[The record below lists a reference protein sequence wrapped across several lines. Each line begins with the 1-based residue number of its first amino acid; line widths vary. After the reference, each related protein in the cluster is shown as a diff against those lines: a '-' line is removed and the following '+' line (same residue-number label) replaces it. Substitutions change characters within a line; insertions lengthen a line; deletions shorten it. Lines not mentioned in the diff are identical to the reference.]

1 MNLFLRPKRLV
12 WFLVP
17 IIMGTSHAFSQE
29 SSSLSGRPD
38 YAGIK
43 IKNQGKSLKDFLNQI
58 EKRLDIRFNYN
69 SNIVKNKTIVIDA
82 SSLQQDNF
90 LDKLNTVLKQQGLM
104 VEKLGER
111 KYVISVYEIP
121 HMKGLPEKDNSKVE
135 TIEQEQTIEITIK
148 GKVTGE
154 NGQTLPGATVMIKG
168 TKDGTITDAEGL
180 FSLDVPDGATVIF
193 SMVGYDTVEKAVT
206 GNGPMDIVLT
216 PANLRLD
223 EVVVVAYG
231 SSTRRNTNSA
241 VGTLNIQNA
250 AQLPVQSIN
259 DAVAGRVPGIIVTA
273 SSGAPGAKS
282 SISIRGGGT
291 PLYVIDNIIRSEN
304 DFVNLNPNDIDSY
317 SILKDAAATAL
328 YGALGGNGVVLVTT
342 KKGKNG
348 KININYSFNQILSQ
362 PTIYP
367 DKVSSY
373 VQLSEINKV
382 YVNEGK
388 QPITP
393 AADLEMYRTQSD
405 PIKYPNTDWQ
415 KIGLKKFASE
425 QRHDLSVSAGSQML
439 TYYGSVSYYNQG
451 SNLRTDKN
459 SNNRVTYRLN
469 TVSDFDKINL
479 KITTSLDGY
488 MERNIMPSV
497 GYFGIFGHIQDKRA
511 NQLAYNEFG
520 LPSNNTVDNPAV
532 ELDPQSGY
540 SEATSRVFNGILGA
554 EYSAHFLDGLK
565 FRINGN
571 YNMWNSL
578 SKTWNILAP
587 SYANNSTSPIFGNPP
602 SLSAG
607 RGEGTTLL
615 LQGFVTYNKTF
626 GQHTVDFTGGY
637 EQAKDHSSAL
647 NATRVQYQLL
657 FDQFVAGPTVN
668 MTNSGSEDERAR
680 AGLISRL
687 SYNYAGKY
695 FIDGTLRYDGND
707 LFPKNKQFGTFYAV
721 SAGYA
726 ISEEKF
732 MASLRGKHII
742 DFMKIRGSFGL
753 TGTTQGINNTALSR
767 FQYISGYSID
777 ANSWVVDGKTV
788 QGTSEPA
795 SLPSTNF
802 SWYSIRSRNLGLEL
816 VTLNNRLSASA
827 DYFYL
832 RTTGFVT
839 SDTRYAQPLGIGLPP
854 INFKE
859 GATRREGAEFNLT
872 WSSRAKALTYKIGLN
887 YTYFNDLTE
896 RSPTEDDAA
905 LKNPYTRVSGNDGGA
920 LQTGYVNQGYYQNNS
935 DLLNGS
941 RRISS
946 LNVSAGDL
954 RYQDIN
960 GDGQI
965 DASDQIRIGSN
976 TFPRMNFGTT
986 VDLGYKGIFLSGVV
1000 QGSGKRDRYIG
1011 NIVQNGNQN
1020 SRFFYEFQQNYWTPT
1035 NTDALYPR
1043 AVTDPGV
1050 NGNNNYV
1057 TSDFWLLR
1065 SGYVRLKYL
1074 QLGYDFKYGVL
1085 KTSKFQQ
1092 LRLFV
1097 SGTNLLTSSKSQKY
1111 FIDPESDTNNYNY
1124 PIQRTFS
1131 LGVSAGF

>member
-1 MNLFLRPKRLV
+1 MDLFLRPKRLV

-17 IIMGTSHAFSQE
+17 ILLGTSHAFSQDL
-29 SSSLSGRPD
+29 SMLSGKPD
-38 YAGIK
+38 ITGIK
-43 IKNQGKSLKDFLNQI
+43 IKNQGKSLKDFLNQV
-58 EKRLDIRFNYN
+58 EKHLHIQFNYN
-69 SNIVKNKTIVIDA
+69 SNIVKNKTIVLDA
-82 SSLQQDNF
+82 ASLEQDNL
-90 LDKLNTVLKQQGLM
+90 LDKLNTALKQQGLI
-104 VEKLGER
+104 VEKLGEG
-111 KYVISVYEIP
+111 KYVINLYQAPRTRE
-121 HMKGLPEKDNSKVE
+121 LPEKDNSKVE
-135 TIEQEQTIEITIK
+135 TTEQESTVEITIK
-148 GKVTGE
+148 GKVTADD
-154 NGQTLPGATVMIKG
+154 GQILPGATVVIKG
-168 TKDGTITDAEGL
+168 TKEGTITDEEGL
-180 FSLDVPDGATVIF
+180 FSISVPDGATVIF
-193 SMVGYDTVEKAVT
+193 SMIGYLAVEKT
-206 GNGPMDIVLT
+206 ITDSSPLDIVLSS
-216 PANLRLD
+216 ANLKLD

-241 VGTLNIQNA
+241 VSTVNMQTV

-259 DAVAGRVPGIIVTA
+259 DAVAGRVPGVIVTA

-291 PLYVIDNIIRSEN
+291 PLYVIDNIIRNEN

-342 KKGKNG
+342 KKGKSG

-382 YVNEGK
+382 YVNEGR
-388 QPITP
+388 QPLTP
-393 AADLEMYRTQSD
+393 EGDLEKYRTQVD
-405 PIKYPNTDWQ
+405 PINYPNTDWQ
-415 KIGLKKFASE
+415 KIGLKKFATE
-425 QRHDLSVSAGSQML
+425 QRHDLSLSSGSKLL
-439 TYYGSVSYYNQG
+439 TYYGSLSYYNQG
-451 SNLRTDKN
+451 SNLKTDKN
-459 SNNRVTYRLN
+459 SNNRVTYRIN

-479 KITTSLDGY
+479 KVTTSLDGY
-488 MERNIMPSV
+488 VEHNIMPSV
-497 GYFGIFGHIQDKRA
+497 GYYGIFGHIQDKRA
-511 NQLAYNEFG
+511 SQLAYNEFG

-532 ELDPQSGY
+532 ELDPKSGY
-540 SEATSRVFNGILGA
+540 SEATSRVFNGILGV
-554 EYSAHFLDGLK
+554 EYSAHFLEGLK
-565 FRINGN
+565 FRVNGN
-571 YNMWNSL
+571 YNMWNSI
-578 SKTWNILAP
+578 SKSWNILAP

-602 SLSAG
+602 SLTSG

-615 LQGFVTYNKTF
+615 LQGFVTYNQKF
-626 GQHTVDFTGGY
+626 GQHSVDFTGGY

-647 NATRVQYQLL
+647 NASRVQYQLL
-657 FDQFVAGPTVN
+657 FDQFVAGPTIN
-668 MTNSGSEDERAR
+668 MTNTGTEEERAR
-680 AGLISRL
+680 AGFIGRL

-695 FIDGTLRYDGND
+695 FVDGTLRYDGND
-707 LFPKNKQFGTFYAV
+707 LFPKDKQFGTFYAV
-721 SAGYA
+721 SGGYA

-732 MASLRGKHII
+732 MDALREKHII
-742 DFMKIRGSFGL
+742 DFMKLRGSIGL
-753 TGTTQGINNTALSR
+753 TGTTQGINNSALPR

-777 ANSWVVDGKTV
+777 ANSWVVDGKPV

-816 VTLNNRLSASA
+816 ITLNNRLSASA

-859 GATRREGAEFNLT
+859 GATRREGTEFNVS
-872 WSSRAKALTYKIGLN
+872 WNSRVRDFTYKIGVN

-896 RSPTEDDAA
+896 RSPTEDEAA

-920 LQTGYVNQGYYQNNS
+920 LQTGYVSQGFYQNNG

-965 DASDQIRIGSN
+965 DASDQVRIGSN

-986 VDLGYKGIFLSGVV
+986 VDLGYKGIFFSGVV

-1011 NIVQNGNQN
+1011 TVVQNGNQN
-1020 SRFFYEFQQNYWTPT
+1020 SRFLYEFQQDYWTPENT
-1035 NTDALYPR
+1035 NALYPR

-1057 TSDFWLLR
+1057 SSDFWLIR

-1074 QLGYDFKYGVL
+1074 QLGYDFKYGIL
-1085 KTSKFQQ
+1085 KTSRFQQ
-1092 LRLFV
+1092 FRVFV

-1131 LGVSAGF
+1131 VGVSAGF